1 MKKQTKQI
9 IVLAGILAICCAGY
23 LLLRSFGSDG
33 EQTAEGEGI
42 NIASLENIV
51 KLSFGEADEP
61 LEFTKTDGAWS
72 YDGDVDFPLDQS
84 YLTNLE
90 SQLSQLTAVRSFED
104 AEGLKAY
111 GLAEPRLILEASTE
125 NGEAFGL
132 SIGDETQTEYYA
144 MKDDSST
151 IYTISSTLVAA
162 IDHQLIDLVQL
173 EEFPALS
180 ESNMTAI
187 VFSGSGRK
195 QELRKETLEAEEG
208 EEDAVSY
215 RWTLTTEEGETVL
228 ERDNQTLSRLL
239 DTLSSL
245 QFTACYDYK
254 ANEAALT
261 ACGLLDPVTMTV
273 TYDQGASFT
282 LSIGAYDQLSGV
294 YYARLNE
301 SRMIHLL
308 DATTAETIV
317 GLAKG
322 TENK

>member
-1 MKKQTKQI
+1 MNPYF
-9 IVLAGILAICCAGY
+9 CCC
-23 LLLRSFGSDG
+23 LL
-33 EQTAEGEGI
+33 
-42 NIASLENIV
+42 
-51 KLSFGEADEP
+51 
-61 LEFTKTDGAWS
+61 
-72 YDGDVDFPLDQS
+72 
-84 YLTNLE
+84 
-90 SQLSQLTAVRSFED
+90 
-104 AEGLKAY
+104 
-111 GLAEPRLILEASTE
+111 
-125 NGEAFGL
+125 
-132 SIGDETQTEYYA
+132 
-144 MKDDSST
+144 
-151 IYTISSTLVAA
+151 YTS
-162 IDHQLIDLVQL
+162 LIDLVQL